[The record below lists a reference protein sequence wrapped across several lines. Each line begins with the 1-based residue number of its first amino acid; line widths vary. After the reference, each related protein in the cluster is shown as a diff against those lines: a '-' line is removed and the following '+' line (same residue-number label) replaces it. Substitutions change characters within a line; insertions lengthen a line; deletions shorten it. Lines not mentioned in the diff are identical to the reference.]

1 MKPEA
6 YTHTI
11 NGAGESS
18 PGQIGVIDPSCGSV
32 FAQCPD
38 ASREQLDRAV
48 EAARTSSGSWRRLGF
63 DGRRAYLE
71 KFAAALR
78 DNIEELTPLLTQE
91 QGKPLDQ
98 SRAEILRAAESTP
111 RLCELAVEDEVLKET
126 PAERVELRHRP
137 LGVVGVISPWNAPIG
152 LAVLRMAQAL
162 YAGNTV
168 VAKPSP
174 YTPLTTLKV
183 GEIARGIFPA
193 GAVNVLAG
201 GDDLGRWMTEH
212 PGIDKI
218 SFTGSVR
225 TGKRVMASA
234 AASLKRVTLE
244 LGGND
249 PAIVLPDVD
258 LKQAAQQIFWTAF
271 RNSGQICMAIKRLF
285 VHEAIYEPMIEELAA
300 IARRAKV
307 GNGTEPGVDFGP
319 LQNKMQFDIVSS
331 LLADTRALPGVRIV
345 TGGAPLDRP
354 GYFVP
359 PTIVADIADDTRL
372 VREEPFGPVLPV
384 LKFSDVDDAIA
395 RANDTRYGLGA
406 SVWSSDL
413 DVARDIADR
422 LEAGTTWI
430 NCHLVSDVHTP
441 FGGCKESGL
450 GRANSL
456 FGIKEDMEMNVLR
469 IRKAA

>member
-1 MKPEA
+1 MKAEA

-11 NGAGESS
+11 NGTGESS
-18 PGQIGVIDPSCGSV
+18 PERIGVIDPSRGSV
-32 FAQCPD
+32 FAQCPS
-38 ASREQLDRAV
+38 ASQEQLARAV
-48 EAARTSSGSWRRLGF
+48 EAARASSGNWQRLGF
-63 DGRRAYLE
+63 DGRRVYLE

-78 DNIEELTPLLTQE
+78 DSIETLTPMLTQE

-111 RLCELAVEDEVLKET
+111 RLCGLTVEDEVLNDT
-126 PAERVELRHRP
+126 PTERVELRHRP

-193 GAVNVLAG
+193 GTVNVVAG

-258 LKQAAQQIFWTAF
+258 LKQTAHQIFWTAF

-285 VHEAIYEPMIEELAA
+285 VHEEIYEPMIEELAA
-300 IARRAKV
+300 IARGAKV
-307 GNGTEPGVDFGP
+307 GDGTEPGVDFGP
-319 LQNKMQFDIVSS
+319 LQNRMQFDIVSS
-331 LLADTRALPGVRIV
+331 LLADTRGLPGVRIA

-384 LKFSDVDDAIA
+384 LKFSDIDDAIA

-406 SVWSSDL
+406 SVWSKDL
-413 DVARDIADR
+413 DTARAIADR

-450 GRANSL
+450 GRANSV